1 MISYLNGTLTDIA
14 NQQITLECQGVG
26 YEVNIPKNYLSELP
40 ALGSPLKIE
49 TYLQIRDDAHVLYG
63 FKNKSQ
69 KKAFLLLLSV
79 SGVGPKSA
87 MTIIS
92 EVSVERLI
100 KNILSENIGELS
112 SVKGIGRKTAER
124 VILELKEKIATA
136 FDVEST
142 DESGVRKPGSISGLS
157 ESNRDHYDSLEEAQ
171 AALMALGYKFKEIQS
186 AVDHIKP
193 QIKKEMDTEAIVKL
207 VLASI

>member
-40 ALGSPLKIE
+40 SLGSNLKVE

-100 KNILSENIGELS
+100 KNILSENLSELS

-136 FDVEST
+136 FDVENSDSFT
-142 DESGVRKPGSISGLS
+142 CNGGSRPAATG
-157 ESNRDHYDSLEEAQ
+157 DHFDSLEEAQ
-171 AALMALGYKFKEIQS
+171 AAHYDVYSPSSRYPGCR
-186 AVDHIKP
+186 V
-193 QIKKEMDTEAIVKL
+193 
-207 VLASI
+207 

>member
-1 MISYLNGTLTDIA
+1 MISYLNGTLTDIIS
-14 NQQITLECQGVG
+14 QQITLECQGVG

-40 ALGSPLKIE
+40 SLGSSLKVE

-100 KNILSENIGELS
+100 KNILSENIAELS

-124 VILELKEKIATA
+124 VVLELKEKIATA
-136 FDVEST
+136 FDVENSDST
-142 DESGVRKPGSISGLS
+142 TTNGTSRPAASGESF
-157 ESNRDHYDSLEEAQ
+157 DSLEEAQ

>member
-1 MISYLNGTLTDIA
+1 MISYLNGTLTDITS
-14 NQQITLECQGVG
+14 QQITLECQGVG

-40 ALGSPLKIE
+40 SLGSNLKVE

-69 KKAFLLLLSV
+69 KKAFLLLLGV

-100 KNILSENIGELS
+100 KNILSENIAELS

-124 VILELKEKIATA
+124 VVLELKEKIATA
-136 FDVEST
+136 FDVEN
-142 DESGVRKPGSISGLS
+142 ENNPSGVRRSGYISGPS
-157 ESNRDHYDSLEEAQ
+157 ETVFDSLEEAQ

>member
-1 MISYLNGTLTDIA
+1 MISYLNGTLTDITS
-14 NQQITLECQGVG
+14 QQITLECQGVG

-40 ALGSPLKIE
+40 SLGSNLKVE

-100 KNILSENIGELS
+100 KNILSENIAELS

-124 VILELKEKIATA
+124 VVLELKEKIATA
-136 FDVEST
+136 FDVENSDST
-142 DESGVRKPGSISGLS
+142 TTNGTSRPAASGESF
-157 ESNRDHYDSLEEAQ
+157 DSLEEAQ

>member
-40 ALGSPLKIE
+40 SLGSNLKVE

-136 FDVEST
+136 FDVENSDPSIRGGINPT
-142 DESGVRKPGSISGLS
+142 PGTGESF
-157 ESNRDHYDSLEEAQ
+157 DSLEEAQ

>member
-1 MISYLNGTLTDIA
+1 MISYLNGTLTDIT

-26 YEVNIPKNYLSELP
+26 YEVNIPKNYLAELP
-40 ALGSPLKIE
+40 SLGSNLKVE

-87 MTIIS
+87 MGIIS
-92 EVSVERLI
+92 EISVERLI
-100 KNILSENIGELS
+100 KNILSENLGELS

-136 FDVEST
+136 FDVEHSDVSARNGGSRPMT
-142 DESGVRKPGSISGLS
+142 TGESF
-157 ESNRDHYDSLEEAQ
+157 DSLEEAQ

>member
-1 MISYLNGTLTDIA
+1 MISYLNGTLTDITS
-14 NQQITLECQGVG
+14 QQITLECQGVG

-40 ALGSPLKIE
+40 SLGSNLKVE

-69 KKAFLLLLSV
+69 KKAFLLLLGV

-100 KNILSENIGELS
+100 KNILSENIAELS

-124 VILELKEKIATA
+124 VVLELKEKIATA
-136 FDVEST
+136 FDVENSDST
-142 DESGVRKPGSISGLS
+142 TTNGTSRPAASGESF
-157 ESNRDHYDSLEEAQ
+157 DSLEEAQ
-171 AALMALGYKFKEIQS
+171 AALMALGYKFKEIQN